1 MVIFP
6 LLAPPFPFARADPV
20 RIHEK
25 AQDDYADRFHDEVLA
40 EACVADVLRSRVVC
54 TSGTA
59 MLHFIELLAKGF
71 EHEIEGGEKA
81 LLEIVRLKNKMGTDD
96 PTHFRNMLCNLKLSF
111 RGAVTFVEMQAH
123 HRAIL
128 KHNDTSHAHDH

>member
-25 AQDDYADRFHDEVLA
+25 AQDDYADRFHDKVLA

-96 PTHFRNMLCNLKLSF
+96 PTHFRNWCNLKLS
-111 RGAVTFVEMQAH
+111 V
-123 HRAIL
+123 RAR
-128 KHNDTSHAHDH
+128 

>member
-1 MVIFP
+1 
-6 LLAPPFPFARADPV
+6 
-20 RIHEK
+20 
-25 AQDDYADRFHDEVLA
+25 
-40 EACVADVLRSRVVC
+40 
-54 TSGTA
+54 

-71 EHEIEGGEKA
+71 KHEIEGGEKA

-111 RGAVTFVEMQAH
+111 RGAVTSVEMQAH

-128 KHNDTSHAHDH
+128 EHNDTSHAHDH

>member
-1 MVIFP
+1 M
-6 LLAPPFPFARADPV
+6 

-111 RGAVTFVEMQAH
+111 RGTVTFVEMQAH

-128 KHNDTSHAHDH
+128 EHNDTSHAHDH